1 MTRPSS
7 LPTWRR
13 AALACA
19 CALALSGCG
28 RDAPG
33 GRTAAAPVPPPR
45 PDCSVTLEGD
55 SIMFDGGAALL
66 MRLRPAYAVVDNS
79 VAGSTATL
87 RATAFPRVRLTTRF
101 VVLQRGINDAM
112 RGWQIEYPLRTMVGL
127 VQAEGR
133 GVVLTGLTRQA
144 PGHPIALRD
153 AHDATM
159 RRIAAE
165 TGALFADW
173 GSVAADPA
181 DIQADGLHP
190 RPPYTA
196 RLIARLVEV
205 LDTAA
210 PECAARGH

>member
-1 MTRPSS
+1 MTPPSS
-7 LPTWRR
+7 LLTWRR

-19 CALALSGCG
+19 CALALSGCS

-33 GRTAAAPVPPPR
+33 GRNAAAAVPPPR

-55 SIMFDGGAALL
+55 SILFDGGATLL
-66 MRLRPAYAVVDNS
+66 MRLRPSYAVVDNS
-79 VAGSTATL
+79 VAGSTATQ

-112 RGWQIEYPLRTMVGL
+112 RGWQLEYPLRTMVGL
-127 VQAEGR
+127 AQAEGR
-133 GVVLTGLTRQA
+133 TVVVTGLTRQA
-144 PGHPIALRD
+144 REHPIALRD

-159 RRIAAE
+159 RRIAAD
-165 TGALFADW
+165 TGAAFADW
-173 GSVAADPA
+173 GAVAADPT

-210 PECAARGH
+210 PECAARSH